1 MQHASELS
9 DQEKE
14 LRRKMPQHVLKLVG
28 NKRLILWKE
37 ILSDY
42 GYPDTNLIDD
52 IAAGFKLSGRMP
64 RSHVFKTRTKRP
76 SMSLDTLKGLAKAL
90 NASTFRNMDVR
101 QDPELEAATWEETEE
116 EAKKGWIWFD
126 DSAYDSNQ
134 KFIVRRFGIKQS
146 NKTRVIDDCS
156 CCGLNWTVGLHENFQ
171 LQSIDILASIIAEPF
186 KNPDSGSFSFVFGR
200 CYDLKSAY
208 KQFAVHP
215 IDRNHLCMAVRSPVD
230 GAIRL
235 IGFDALPFGAV
246 GSVAGFLRVSL
257 AVWFIGVVALQLA
270 GLYSMMMIVS

>member
-1 MQHASELS
+1 MS
-9 DQEKE
+9 D
-14 LRRKMPQHVLKLVG
+14 
-28 NKRLILWKE
+28 
-37 ILSDY
+37 
-42 GYPDTNLIDD
+42 
-52 IAAGFKLSGRMP
+52 
-64 RSHVFKTRTKRP
+64 RT
-76 SMSLDTLKGLAKAL
+76 
-90 NASTFRNMDVR
+90 
-101 QDPELEAATWEETEE
+101 PELEAATWEETEE

-134 KFIVRRFGIKQS
+134 KFIGRRFGIKQP

-156 CCGLNWTVGLHENFQ
+156 CCGLNWTVGLHEKFQ
-171 LQSIDILASIIAEPF
+171 LQSIDILASIIAEAF
-186 KNPDSGSFSFVFGR
+186 KNPDSGSFPFVFGR

-215 IDRNHLCMAVRSPVD
+215 IDRNHLHMAVRSPAD

-257 AVWFIGVVALQLA
+257 AVWFNFA
-270 GLYSMMMIVS
+270 GLSSMMMIVS